1 MNDVALATGAV
12 VSTTSIPEVYS
23 SWIDALIVVGTSAAV
38 WRRYGRRALG
48 FAVCALDRNRQCQ
61 RLGRHC

>member
-23 SWIDALIVVGTSAAV
+23 SWIDALIVVGTSA
-38 WRRYGRRALG
+38 
-48 FAVCALDRNRQCQ
+48 DRNRQCH
-61 RLGRHC
+61 RHGRHC